1 MNRYFK
7 MFAPV
12 IFVTVVLLIVFLQF
26 NSNRSIE
33 RLIHHNENLLQV
45 SSTKANLQKL
55 LTGVVLLESKVRGK
69 IISNEK
75 VDTGFRTSEIT
86 AIRNTLDE
94 LDTLRFYPA
103 IIPLIGQLDSL
114 VDSKILFNEYILDT
128 YQNEGKKAAEN
139 VIKTRKG
146 KLLTDSIRLICLR
159 IDALHQESVESLI
172 KEADSNGHKALALG
186 SVIALIAVIASVV
199 TFGFVVYKVTRQQQ
213 LISRLNNSEKKAREA
228 ALVKE
233 KFLANMSH
241 EIRTPLNAIIGF
253 TNLLGKKEIDAESA
267 HFVDTIRQSG
277 ENLLSIVNDVLDL
290 SKIEAGMM
298 RIEYAPFSIRSA
310 VHNVEMMFAQRV
322 AQKGLSFESEVD
334 AGLPDL
340 LIGDVTRITQ
350 ILVNL
355 IENAIKF
362 TPQGKISLIVRSLGI
377 NHQSVMAQI
386 EVTDTGIGI
395 EKEKLSKIFDRFEQA
410 QDSVTREYG
419 GTGLGLSIV
428 RELCILQNGTI
439 SAHSDPGMGTS
450 IKAQL
455 PFKISKDEMLV
466 DPPVEI
472 DESLLKKSELR
483 ILAVEDNP
491 INRDLV
497 RHLFN
502 QWNYKCDFAVN
513 GNDALQ
519 SLKLTEYDLILL
531 DIQMPEMDGYTT
543 AQEIRNTLKLKTP
556 VIAMTAHAM
565 QGEREKCLS
574 YGMNEY
580 ISKPIREEKLR
591 EMIRM
596 FTKPKSME
604 GELQVTNNSKGDY
617 QYKVIDLKYLKDVSK
632 GNIGYEKT
640 VVSQFI
646 EMIPEAL
653 QKISSCRKEGAIA
666 AMKSEAHNMKTT
678 VSIMGL
684 DITLAPLLDRLEYDT
699 LDEDSFNSTF
709 LQLEAACRQAVA
721 EAGTF
726 YNSLGS

>member
-45 SSTKANLQKL
+45 SSTKTNLQKL

-69 IISNEK
+69 VISGEK
-75 VDTGFRTSEIT
+75 VDTGFRTTEI
-86 AIRNTLDE
+86 NTIKKTLTE

-103 IIPLIGQLDSL
+103 IVPLIGHLDSL
-114 VDSKILFNEYILDT
+114 VNSKISFNQYILDT
-128 YQNEGKKAAEN
+128 YQSEGKKAAEH
-139 VIKTRKG
+139 VIMTRKG
-146 KLLTDSIRLICLR
+146 KVLTDSIRLVCAH

-213 LISRLNNSEKKAREA
+213 LISRLNSSEKKAREA
-228 ALVKE
+228 ALIKE

-253 TNLLGKKEIDAESA
+253 TNLLGKKKIDAEST

-298 RIEYAPFSIRSA
+298 RIEYAPFSMRST
-310 VHNVEMMFAQRV
+310 VHGVEMMFAQRI
-322 AQKGLSFESEVD
+322 AEKGLSFESEVD
-334 AGLPDL
+334 AGFPDL
-340 LIGDVTRITQ
+340 LIGDVTRVTQ

-362 TPQGKISLIVRSLGI
+362 TPQGNISLTVKSLGTR
-377 NHQSVMAQI
+377 HQSVITQI

-395 EKEKLSKIFDRFEQA
+395 EKDKLNKIFDRFEQA

-439 SAHSDPGMGTS
+439 SAHSDPGKGTS
-450 IKAQL
+450 IKVQL
-455 PFKISKDEMLV
+455 PFKISNDEVL
-466 DPPVEI
+466 I
-472 DESLLKKSELR
+472 NSSIESDKPLLKDSELH
-483 ILAVEDNP
+483 ILVVEDNP
-491 INRDLV
+491 INQDLI
-497 RHLFN
+497 RHLLN

-580 ISKPIREEKLR
+580 ISKPIREEKLLT
-591 EMIRM
+591 MIQL
-596 FTKPKSME
+596 FTKEKTSNHDRQE
-604 GELQVTNNSKGDY
+604 INHELPILP
-617 QYKVIDLKYLKDVSK
+617 YKVIHLTYLKDVSK
-632 GNIGYEKT
+632 GNVAYEKT

-646 EMIPEAL
+646 EMVPEAL
-653 QKISSCRKEGAIA
+653 QKIKNLQKEGKIA
-666 AMKSEAHNMKTT
+666 EMKQEAHNMKTT
-678 VSIMGL
+678 VSVLGL
-684 DITLAPLLDRLEYDT
+684 ETTLAAPLDRLEYDN
-699 LDEDSFNSTF
+699 LDQDAFESTF
-709 LQLEAACRQAVA
+709 LQLESTCRQAVA
-721 EAGTF
+721 EAGVF
-726 YNSLGS
+726 YNSLG